1 MPRPP
6 VLIIV
11 LTGSY
16 SRLPLA
22 AGTVSGTWIPGIPGA
37 DGAVLAGRTPT
48 RGALARGR
56 PDRRCA
62 VVRSAAGDSHEMIM
76 NGMDKVNQEVF
87 IKDKKHHDK
96 SAGRES
102 RQSRFARQ
110 PVMSGG
116 AMIDTTRREC
126 QVHGWASTPAFLP
139 IVV

>member
-1 MPRPP
+1 
-6 VLIIV
+6 
-11 LTGSY
+11 
-16 SRLPLA
+16 
-22 AGTVSGTWIPGIPGA
+22 
-37 DGAVLAGRTPT
+37 
-48 RGALARGR
+48 
-56 PDRRCA
+56 
-62 VVRSAAGDSHEMIM
+62 MIM

-126 QVHGWASTPAFLP
+126 QSLCPDQAAHLRSFPAGQGHQERPHRVALAVRQLYSRAVHWS
-139 IVV
+139 